1 MLSALGRQAVRKALT
16 KSVGNVSV
24 NSVRQA
30 HGVWTYRRIHPLDS
44 KADIVQVTSFMSFMW
59 YWIFYK
65 CLTEPEHL
73 YGHWIPP
80 NPREFT
86 DAELGIPD
94 INDENPAPCDMRVR
108 KERPRFLPTNMVDL
122 YHEYY
127 GGTRILPRRAAY
139 ASGGAEEEVEEED
152 DDEEC

>member
-1 MLSALGRQAVRKALT
+1 MLSALGRQVVRKALT

-30 HGVWTYRRIHPLDS
+30 SGVWMYRRVGPLDS
-44 KADIVQVTSFMSFMW
+44 KADIVQVTSFMSFVW
-59 YWIFYK
+59 YWVFYH

-80 NPREFT
+80 KPKEFT

-108 KERPRFLPTNMVDL
+108 QERPRFLPTNMVDL